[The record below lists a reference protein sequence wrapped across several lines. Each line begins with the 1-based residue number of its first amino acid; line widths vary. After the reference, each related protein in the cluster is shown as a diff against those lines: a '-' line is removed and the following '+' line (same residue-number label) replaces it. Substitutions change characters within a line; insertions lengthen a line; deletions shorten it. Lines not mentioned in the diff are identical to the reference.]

1 MTLRYTTLDAAGL
14 GRLWVVSSPRGL
26 TTLHMQDAHQ
36 GAPPEA
42 APWTRDDAG
51 LSHVARQLEEYL
63 DGRRT
68 RFEVELDLRGTEF
81 QRKVWSKLL
90 EIPYGQTL
98 SYGELARA
106 LGAPPG
112 ASRAVGAAN
121 GANPVGI
128 IVPCHRVVGA
138 NGKLVGY
145 AGGLARKRWLLDLEA
160 RHSLFTR
167 PL

>member
-1 MTLRYTTLDAAGL
+1 MALRYTTLDAAGL

-26 TTLHMQDAHQ
+26 TTLHMQGLDQ
-36 GAPPEA
+36 GAPSEA
-42 APWTRDDAG
+42 ASWTRDDAG
-51 LSHVARQLEEYL
+51 LSEVARQLEEYL
-63 DGRRT
+63 GGRRV

-138 NGKLVGY
+138 GGKLVGY
-145 AGGLARKRWLLDLEA
+145 AGGLERKRWLLDLEA